1 MIHLFEKGVNDKTL
15 VLLHGDGGNE
25 HDLLSV
31 AHMIDPEANIL
42 SLRGNIIEYGMP
54 RFYRR
59 KSIGDVDHDS
69 MVEQTHNIRD
79 FIDDCAKTYRFNRD
93 FVTVVGYSHGANIA
107 TCILFHFEKAFHKAI
122 LFHPMVP
129 IRHIHLPNLNH
140 TRVFIGAGHFDYLMP
155 QHEVEELTQMFESA
169 NAEVEVFWTDY
180 GHQLSKEEINAAKKW
195 YKELEVFEDDE
206 F

>member
-1 MIHLFEKGVNDKTL
+1 MIHLFEKGVNHKTL

-31 AHMIDPEANIL
+31 AHMIDPHANIL

-59 KSIGDVDHDS
+59 KSISDVDHDS
-69 MVEQTHNIRD
+69 IIEQTHYLRD
-79 FIDDCAKTYRFNRD
+79 FIDECANTYRFDRD
-93 FVTVVGYSHGANIA
+93 FVTVIGYSHGANIA

-129 IRHIHLPNLNH
+129 LRHISLPNLNH
-140 TRVFIGAGHFDYLMP
+140 TKVFIGAGHFDYLMP
-155 QHEVEELTQMFESA
+155 EHEVEELTQMFESA

-180 GHQLSKEEINAAKKW
+180 GHQLSKEEINAAKEW
-195 YKELEVFEDDE
+195 YNEKEVFEDDE